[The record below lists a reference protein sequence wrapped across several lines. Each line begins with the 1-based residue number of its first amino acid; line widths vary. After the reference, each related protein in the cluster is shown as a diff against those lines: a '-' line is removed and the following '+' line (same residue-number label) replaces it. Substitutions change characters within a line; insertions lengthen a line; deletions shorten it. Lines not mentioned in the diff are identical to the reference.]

1 MTRATRPRA
10 NLTDSVNRKLNMYA
24 LAAGATGVGALALAQ
39 PAEARIVYTRT
50 HQVTSP
56 QQVLAIDLNHDGIKD
71 FGISTSYAGGSGFF
85 SVGLKVYQYYIGHAN
100 RIAGKGDAAAFR
112 AGAQIGPKRL
122 FSYNNHQMAREQFNQ
137 GQRFHVSGPWANTG
151 NGVKNHYLG
160 LKFIIKDQVH
170 YGWARL
176 TVTLGNH
183 AVLGDVEGTLTGYA
197 YETIPGKPIIAGNI
211 IAGKAEGTHEIS
223 VEQPNAAFLKTPVS
237 GPATLGLLAL
247 GSPGSSIWRRESVT
261 TLSYRLCH

>member
-1 MTRATRPRA
+1 MTRATRSRA

-56 QQVLAIDLNHDGIKD
+56 NQVLSIDLNHDGIKD
-71 FGISTSYAGGSGFF
+71 FSIVTSYADGSGHFT
-85 SVGLKVYQYYIGHAN
+85 VGLKVYQYYAGHSN
-100 RIAGKGDAAAFR
+100 RIAGKGNAAAFR
-112 AGAQIGPKRL
+112 AGTQIGPKRL

-137 GQRFHVSGPWANTG
+137 GQRSHFSGPWANTG

-160 LKFIIKDQVH
+160 LKFIIGSQVH

-183 AVLGDVEGTLTGYA
+183 ATLGDVQGTLTGYA
-197 YETIPGKPIIAGNI
+197 YETIPDKPILAGNI
-211 IAGKAEGTHEIS
+211 IAAATKGAEDDAEPTAS
-223 VEQPNAAFLKTPVS
+223 LKTPT
-237 GPATLGLLAL
+237 PEPTTLAMLAL
-247 GSPGSSIWRRESVT
+247 GAPGLAIWRHEESELGAPKT
-261 TLSYRLCH
+261 NKS